1 MKNPANWPNDPSY
14 GYVASAKAGERE
26 TGQSPFYSF
35 IPDRSPGA
43 FVPQLNP
50 GETAA
55 GMSFQ
60 STVTL
65 SPS

>member
-1 MKNPANWPNDPSY
+1 MTARYGAGGDVTKSSFKPDSLGTAFDGCMQGVAKNWKLP
-14 GYVASAKAGERE
+14 
-26 TGQSPFYSF
+26 
-35 IPDRSPGA
+35 
-43 FVPQLNP
+43 
-50 GETAA
+50 ETAA